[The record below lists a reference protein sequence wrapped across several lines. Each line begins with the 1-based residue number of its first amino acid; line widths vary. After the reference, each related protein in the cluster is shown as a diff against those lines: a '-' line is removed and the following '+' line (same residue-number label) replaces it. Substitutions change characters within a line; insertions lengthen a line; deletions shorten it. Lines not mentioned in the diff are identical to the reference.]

1 MVDVFF
7 ATNRRP
13 IPKDSPTD
21 FGKDF
26 SADGLSSLRFGYA
39 AVTGDKLDQYSLTV
53 APEKIVLDTARTTT
67 DLEKSTFGSTETF
80 KRVRKKMATHSRD
93 TVIFIHGYNVEFG
106 QALTAAARLKEKLRR
121 KSGGVNMVL
130 FSWPSDG
137 SKAPFLAYAN
147 DRHDAAAS
155 GAAFARGFLKLAAFL
170 GGAKPEEDCEESIH
184 LVAHSM
190 GNYVLRGAVQE
201 ISRQHP
207 GRPPRVFDQVFLMA
221 ADEDDNAFE
230 KEHKLLPLPRL
241 AKRVNVYFNN
251 EDLAMS
257 VSDRTKGQ
265 PDRLGAD
272 GPRLPRSVPGKVT
285 LIDCTPVVSGI
296 VEHAYYLESD
306 RVAEDMRWVLTGLP
320 SDEIGGRDYIIET
333 NRYRL
338 KKTA

>member
-13 IPKDSPTD
+13 NQEDNPTD

-26 SADGLSSLRFGYA
+26 SADGLSSLRFGHA
-39 AVTGDKLDQYSLTV
+39 AVTGKNLDHYSLTL
-53 APEKIVLDTARTTT
+53 APEQIVPDPARTMT
-67 DLEKSTFGSTETF
+67 DLEKSTFGSVETF
-80 KRVRKKMATHSRD
+80 QRVRKKMAKHSRD
-93 TVIFIHGYNVEFG
+93 TVIFIHGYNVSFS
-106 QALTAAARLKEKLRR
+106 QALTDAARLKEKLRR
-121 KSGGVNMVL
+121 ESGGVNMVL

-137 SKAPFLAYAN
+137 SMAPILAYAN
-147 DRHDAAAS
+147 DRQDAAAS
-155 GAAFARGFLKLAAFL
+155 GAAFARGFLKLADFL
-170 GGAKPEEDCEESIH
+170 GGALPEEDCKESIH
-184 LVAHSM
+184 LIAHSM

-207 GRPPRVFDQVFLMA
+207 GRPPRLFDQVFLMA
-221 ADEDDNAFE
+221 PDEDDNAFE

-257 VSDRTKGQ
+257 ISDKTKGQ

-296 VEHAYYLESD
+296 VEHSYYLETD
-306 RVAEDMRWVLTGLP
+306 RVAEDMRQVLTGIA
-320 SDEIGGRDYIIET
+320 SDEIDGRTYIIET

>member
-13 IPKDSPTD
+13 IPKGGPTD

-39 AVTGDKLDQYSLTV
+39 EVTGDKLDQYTLTV
-53 APEKIVLDTARTTT
+53 APEHIVLDTARTRT
-67 DLEKSTFGSTETF
+67 DLEKSTFGSIETF
-80 KRVRKKMATHSRD
+80 ERVRKKMLDHSRD
-93 TVIFIHGYNVEFG
+93 TVIFIHGYNVTFG
-106 QALTAAARLKEKLRR
+106 QALTAAARLKENLRR
-121 KSGGVNMVL
+121 ESGGVNLVL

-137 SKAPFLAYAN
+137 SMAPFLAYAN
-147 DRHDAAAS
+147 DRQDAAAS
-155 GAAFARGFLKLAAFL
+155 GAAFARGFLKLADFL
-170 GGAKPEEDCEESIH
+170 GGATSEEDCEESIH

-201 ISRQHP
+201 ISRLHA

-230 KEHKLLPLPRL
+230 HEHKLLPLPRL

-257 VSDRTKGQ
+257 VSDKTKGQ

-285 LIDCTPVVSGI
+285 LIDCTPVVSGL
-296 VEHAYYLESD
+296 VEHSYYLEND
-306 RVAEDMRWVLTGLP
+306 RVAEDMRRVLSGLP
-320 SDEIGGRDYIIET
+320 SDEIGGRDYIFET

-338 KKTA
+338 TKTA